1 MKRAGEKTQG
11 RTLATNLS
19 TSRMIEDVAAKYGC
33 TVLRTAVGEAN
44 VVTAM
49 KKTQSIVGGE
59 GNGGV
64 IWPRV
69 TYVRDSLAAMAL
81 TIGLIKMLGKPL
93 SQIAESIPAYSIVK
107 RKVDL
112 SDTSQAKI
120 AAEKV
125 AKHFAKER
133 LDLQDGVRVDIE
145 SKRAW
150 LHVRGSNTEP
160 IMRLIAEAPTAA
172 IANELLDEARR
183 AIAG

>member
-1 MKRAGEKTQG
+1 MFKGEKTQG
-11 RTLATNLS
+11 RTLAANLS
-19 TSRMIEDVAAKYGC
+19 TSRMIDDIASRYGC

-44 VVTAM
+44 VVSAM
-49 KKTQSIVGGE
+49 KESTSIVGGE

-69 TYVRDSLAAMAL
+69 TYVRDSLSAIAL
-81 TIGLIKMLGKPL
+81 TIGLIKMFGKPL
-93 SQIAESIPAYSIVK
+93 SAIAAEIPSYSIVK

-112 SDTSQAKI
+112 SDTSQARA

-125 AKHFAKER
+125 ARHFASER

-160 IMRLIAEAPTAA
+160 IMRLIAEAPSVDAA
-172 IANELLDEARR
+172 NRILDEAS
-183 AIAG
+183 AVIAAG

>member
-1 MKRAGEKTQG
+1 
-11 RTLATNLS
+11 
-19 TSRMIEDVAAKYGC
+19 
-33 TVLRTAVGEAN
+33 
-44 VVTAM
+44 
-49 KKTQSIVGGE
+49 
-59 GNGGV
+59 
-64 IWPRV
+64 
-69 TYVRDSLAAMAL
+69 MAL

-93 SQIAESIPAYSIVK
+93 SQIADSIPAYSIVK

-125 AKHFAKER
+125 AKHFAKDR

-172 IANELLDEARR
+172 IANELLDEASR